1 MKRPD
6 FRLLTAVAVA
16 AALLAA
22 CAAPPKTE
30 PKPQLAP
37 IAPAPLDPTR
47 ALTVFYV
54 QTRDLPSAELS
65 KRALELG
72 NGIQTPDVTLR
83 QAILLGHTHN
93 PADTA
98 RAITL
103 TESVIKADNG
113 LKPYAQLL
121 NAMWTERRKLEDQI
135 DKQTAAGK
143 DAQKRADQL
152 KQQLDAL
159 KAVERDLA
167 KPVPGASK
175 GD

>member
-1 MKRPD
+1 M
-6 FRLLTAVAVA
+6 
-16 AALLAA
+16 
-22 CAAPPKTE
+22 
-30 PKPQLAP
+30 
-37 IAPAPLDPTR
+37 R

-54 QTRDLPSAELS
+54 QTRDLSASELN
-65 KRALELG
+65 KRALELA

-93 PADTA
+93 PVDTA
-98 RAITL
+98 RAIML
-103 TESVIKADNG
+103 TESVIKADNA

-135 DKQTAAGK
+135 DKQSQAGK
-143 DAQKRADQL
+143 DAQKKRADQL

-167 KPVPGASK
+167 TKPVPGASK
-175 GD
+175 GE